1 MLVVFVC
8 SAGFLVQAQVPPRRH
23 WCPSF
28 LRADPAVRP
37 HNAVEQLLRRR
48 LAGLQGNKIMEHFS
62 VISGSFQTPQ
72 LLTCVAQLCLP
83 VWALNQYHV
92 VRTHRLACLSG
103 VWRTSERSAF
113 SVG

>member
-62 VISGSFQTPQ
+62 VISGSFQLFVSGNCHKNICAMFPDSCQTPQ
-72 LLTCVAQLCLP
+72 LASDQ
-83 VWALNQYHV
+83 
-92 VRTHRLACLSG
+92 
-103 VWRTSERSAF
+103 
-113 SVG
+113 